1 MRGRHMSDKTKT
13 LKGKTPSRRKFM
25 KTAAATGVA
34 AVAASS
40 LAAPA
45 VAAERVEAAMVAT
58 WPRDFPGLGTGAQR
72 LAKRLSDMSDGR
84 IQVTYYA
91 ANERVK
97 AFDSFDEVASGN
109 SQMYHGADYYWVK
122 KHPAF
127 GYFTACPF
135 GFTYSEIN
143 AWIHHGGGQ
152 ALWDELTD
160 DFGTQSFIAGN
171 TGVQMGGWFNK
182 KIRSANDL
190 KGLKMRMPGLGG
202 QVLGKL
208 GGSPISL
215 PGGQIYENLING
227 TIDACEWVG
236 PWNDERSR
244 FYEAA
249 KYYYW
254 PGMHEPGTLI
264 TLGCNKSWLTSL
276 SKTDQMII
284 EHAATVQNEMML
296 TEYNANNGAALQ
308 RLINDHGV
316 ELREFND
323 DVIDAMGEASE
334 ELYAELAEGNE
345 LTGRILES
353 FKKARSDIGDW
364 LKIADHGY
372 TAQRRRVLE
381 G

>member
-1 MRGRHMSDKTKT
+1 MIKEKKS
-13 LKGKTPSRRKFM
+13 LKGKLPSRRKFF
-25 KTAAATGVA
+25 KAAAATGVA

-45 VAAERVEAAMVAT
+45 VAQERVEAAMVAT

-72 LAKRLSDMSDGR
+72 LAQRLSDMSDGR

-152 ALWDELTD
+152 ELWDELTD

-182 KIRSANDL
+182 KN
-190 KGLKMRMPGLGG
+190 
-202 QVLGKL
+202 Q
-208 GGSPISL
+208 IS
-215 PGGQIYENLING
+215 
-227 TIDACEWVG
+227 
-236 PWNDERSR
+236 
-244 FYEAA
+244 
-249 KYYYW
+249 
-254 PGMHEPGTLI
+254 
-264 TLGCNKSWLTSL
+264 
-276 SKTDQMII
+276 
-284 EHAATVQNEMML
+284 
-296 TEYNANNGAALQ
+296 
-308 RLINDHGV
+308 
-316 ELREFND
+316 
-323 DVIDAMGEASE
+323 
-334 ELYAELAEGNE
+334 
-345 LTGRILES
+345 
-353 FKKARSDIGDW
+353 
-364 LKIADHGY
+364 
-372 TAQRRRVLE
+372 
-381 G
+381 